1 MFFYLF
7 VMMRFSIYLG
17 PVGLAAILL
26 NVLLGQYLVRSRLN
40 SIRVIEREEGF
51 FSSMTSNG
59 IDIMDTIK
67 SCGAEPLK
75 S

>member
-51 FSSMTSNG
+51 FH
-59 IDIMDTIK
+59 
-67 SCGAEPLK
+67 P
-75 S
+75 